1 MQGRPRGASR
11 RAAGARRDRG
21 GMADLRVV
29 LELDRGTD
37 AVPCGRLLAG
47 GRDGVR
53 FAGWIE
59 LADALERVLVA
70 AAPRR
75 AGPAGLSGGEG
86 AD

>member
-1 MQGRPRGASR
+1 VA
-11 RAAGARRDRG
+11 DVT
-21 GMADLRVV
+21 DLRVV
-29 LELDRGTD
+29 LQLDPGTD

-47 GRDGVR
+47 GGDGVP

-70 AAPRR
+70 AAARR
-75 AGPAGLSGGEG
+75 PGAPGLPGDEG